1 MVPPYHSCYLP
12 LRVMLLRQY
21 HNAPMVPDACD
32 PIFDK
37 KECIHNGED
46 STLDEHTYR
55 TTSDFQ
61 DQYPFADDEPDE
73 SWLSWRSEVL
83 KYWCLPEAAVI
94 RADSGTDRLRESA
107 NLIRLNIQAA
117 RSEPYRQRFTALEAD
132 NHWAP
137 LHYLFFFRE
146 AKPYTYRYILE
157 RAEEPHRSR
166 IRLDRD
172 RKPQARDITSWKAA
186 QSKPEFIFAYPERM
200 PGSVECSVDW
210 TSAPDRY
217 AVVIGNRRPEAA
229 WLRCFRFFAYPATKF
244 HFLERVWPTGSAI
257 SRSYCLVAGHLCPI
271 WPNWYCLFAF
281 FAFDTPVPCANRYT
295 AQASEEGAC
304 PRMRVG
310 MTPSF
315 RSEWQSKNSHVF
327 HAFDV
332 PVPGSARF
340 DVQYRVRDGSNAE
353 MEQNRISIAQTGICD
368 GGVWLSK
375 FAFYAHPAPTVDLE
389 DQSPPD
395 TSTGPT

>member
-1 MVPPYHSCYLP
+1 MLTLSFNALM
-12 LRVMLLRQY
+12 LR
-21 HNAPMVPDACD
+21 DACYPGLD
-32 PIFDK
+32 ERVCSD
-37 KECIHNGED
+37 NSED
-46 STLDEHTYR
+46 STLQEQTYH
-55 TTSDFQ
+55 TTSDSQ
-61 DQYPFADDEPDE
+61 GQGPFANYEPDE

-83 KYWCLPEAAVI
+83 KFWHLPDAAVI
-94 RADSGTDRLRESA
+94 RSDSGTDRLRESA
-107 NLIRLNIQAA
+107 NLIRLNIQVA

-137 LHYLFFFRE
+137 LHYLFFFRQ
-146 AKPYTYRYILE
+146 ANPYTYRYILE

-166 IRLDRD
+166 IRLDRE
-172 RKPQARDITSWKAA
+172 RKPQARDITSWKTA

-200 PGSVECSVDW
+200 HGAVECSVDW

-217 AVVIGNRRPEAA
+217 AVVIGDRRPEAA

-244 HFLERVWPTGSAI
+244 HFLERVWPAGSAI
-257 SRSYCLVAGHLCPI
+257 SRSYCLVAGHLCPV

-295 AQASEEGAC
+295 AQASEEDGY
-304 PRMRVG
+304 PRVRVG
-310 MTPSF
+310 MTPSV
-315 RSEWQSKNSHVF
+315 RNEWQSKKSYVF

-340 DVQYRVRDGSNAE
+340 DVQYRVRDGSDAE
-353 MEQNRISIAQTGICD
+353 LEQNRISIAQLGPSD
-368 GGVWLSK
+368 GGTWLNK

-389 DQSPPD
+389 DQSLPA
-395 TSTGPT
+395 TSTNPT